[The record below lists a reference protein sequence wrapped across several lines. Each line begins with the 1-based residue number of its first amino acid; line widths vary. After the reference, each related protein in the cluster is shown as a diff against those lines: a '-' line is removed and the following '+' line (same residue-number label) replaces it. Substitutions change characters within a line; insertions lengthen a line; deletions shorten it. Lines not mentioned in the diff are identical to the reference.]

1 MDDSKTPLTSGQKKE
16 VYFSSYTVVIA
27 AFLVTVAGGMAI
39 FSFGIFFKP
48 ISVEF
53 GWTRTEISGAFS
65 LAIILSG
72 FLGIVT
78 GRLGDRFKPRL
89 IIIFCGT
96 VQGLAYLLLSQINSL
111 WQLYFFFGLLVG
123 IGVANATP
131 VLSLIT
137 RSYTTTRGMM
147 MGITMAGGGV
157 GAVVAAPVATYFIS
171 AIGWQSSYL
180 VMGGI
185 MLGLIAISAFFLY
198 WSGDSRQLKGESIP
212 STQEVN
218 PTVKE
223 QSLREAAYS
232 IRFWIFGAII
242 FCTGFIQMIVIVH
255 IVPGATDMGISATGA
270 AGILSL
276 INLASIAGS
285 SSSGPIID
293 RIGSWLGMV
302 IALILMLIGL
312 FLLLTV
318 RDLWAFYVFA
328 VIYGFGWGIVV
339 TSRSIIPADLF
350 GLHSYGSILGIILFL
365 YTIGGTLGPVIAGY
379 IFDVS
384 QHYQLAFILI
394 TCLCALS
401 IAMTFLLRRG
411 TRTLR

>member
-1 MDDSKTPLTSGQKKE
+1 
-16 VYFSSYTVVIA
+16 
-27 AFLVTVAGGMAI
+27 
-39 FSFGIFFKP
+39 
-48 ISVEF
+48 
-53 GWTRTEISGAFS
+53 
-65 LAIILSG
+65 
-72 FLGIVT
+72 
-78 GRLGDRFKPRL
+78 
-89 IIIFCGT
+89 
-96 VQGLAYLLLSQINSL
+96 
-111 WQLYFFFGLLVG
+111 
-123 IGVANATP
+123 
-131 VLSLIT
+131 
-137 RSYTTTRGMM
+137 
-147 MGITMAGGGV
+147 
-157 GAVVAAPVATYFIS
+157 
-171 AIGWQSSYL
+171 
-180 VMGGI
+180 

-198 WSGDSRQLKGESIP
+198 WSGASRQLTGESIP
-212 STQEVN
+212 STKEVN
-218 PTVKE
+218 TTVKE

-242 FCTGFIQMIVIVH
+242 FCTGFIQMIIIVH

-270 AGILSL
+270 AGILSV
-276 INLASIAGS
+276 INLASITGS

-312 FLLLTV
+312 FLLLSV

-384 QHYQLAFILI
+384 QHYRLAFILI

-411 TRTLR
+411 IRTLRESKIP